1 MCVLTDDR
9 GCFYRPWYPYYL
21 FCSESSSHQMWPF
34 ILKEALSCLYHPPLP
49 WPQALSPCP
58 SMPYPSFLLN
68 LDETDIENIQSI
80 EVHTCWKST
89 SAEPKETLRINI
101 LFERELGPVQ
111 FKLAEFWWLVRIDQG
126 MKFLMA
132 IECMLIKTSL
142 KMMLFKTRMAWSWNY
157 VLVVKG
163 LSD

>member
-1 MCVLTDDR
+1 
-9 GCFYRPWYPYYL
+9 
-21 FCSESSSHQMWPF
+21 
-34 ILKEALSCLYHPPLP
+34 
-49 WPQALSPCP
+49 
-58 SMPYPSFLLN
+58 MPYPSSLLN
-68 LDETDIENIQSI
+68 LDETDIENIQSV

-142 KMMLFKTRMAWSWNY
+142 KNDA
-157 VLVVKG
+157 V
-163 LSD
+163 